1 MVNRLSVY
9 LSLLSL
15 IKLSP
20 ITLYTPEIVA
30 PNILLKLVL
39 SFYQAYCVCDAEDVS
54 TTKKDKLSS
63 SIISISLTTENCQ
76 FLKEGDDIP
85 VS

>member
-1 MVNRLSVY
+1 MIA
-9 LSLLSL
+9 SLLSL

-30 PNILLKLVL
+30 PNILSKLVL
-39 SFYQAYCVCDAEDVS
+39 NFYQAYYVCDAEDVS

-63 SIISISLTTENCQ
+63 SIISIPLTTENCQ